1 VGPVGAR
8 ARRRVSEKI
17 WARGKESAGLR
28 RNWAVERNRLEFA
41 QFYAAARDDCLRVV
55 LVRVGDRQLADDLV
69 AEAFAR
75 AWVAWRSVRRHPSPR
90 AWVVRTAL
98 NTHVSWWRRRR
109 HEVALGHHD
118 PVAEAGSPAT
128 VGGPLGAAL
137 RALPARQRE
146 VVTLRV
152 LLDLDTD
159 TTARI
164 LGIAPGTV
172 GAHLHRAIAA
182 LRSELPINIQE
193 GSS

>member
-1 VGPVGAR
+1 V
-8 ARRRVSEKI
+8 RRKI
-17 WARGKESAGLR
+17 LARGKDGDGLR
-28 RNWAVERNRLEFA
+28 RKWGVERNRLEFA
-41 QFYAAARDDCLRVV
+41 QFYASARDDCLRVV
-55 LVRVGDRQLADDLV
+55 LVRVGDRQLTDDLV
-69 AEAFAR
+69 AEAFVR

-109 HEVALGHHD
+109 HEVALGSHE
-118 PVAEAGSPAT
+118 PAAQAAGEPGVGGMGE

-137 RALPARQRE
+137 RGLPARQRE

-159 TTARI
+159 TTAQI

-172 GAHLHRAIAA
+172 GAHLHRASAA
-182 LRSELPINIQE
+182 LRSELPINAEE
-193 GSS
+193 GST